1 MAKRLKLAG
10 TVIVFG
16 ASKRSWLGLGQELHL
31 SRNLYARLRHPGVER
46 GSPADPTA
54 KPPFQELLGFG
65 SAGKVFK
72 AKQKQD
78 NKEVALKVMQC
89 LDEAW

>member
-1 MAKRLKLAG
+1 MRDYD
-10 TVIVFG
+10 I
-16 ASKRSWLGLGQELHL
+16 QEL
-31 SRNLYARLRHPGVER
+31 R
-46 GSPADPTA
+46 GAHPADPTA